1 MAEPAP
7 EDPQSEEP
15 TPADPRQTVVL
26 LAIFV
31 EGGLMLIATVL
42 GWLLKQPPLEHFAWD
57 GWAVLLGVA
66 AAVPLVLV
74 FLVMQ
79 RWPVGPLSR
88 IRRFSE
94 QVVRPLLAPC
104 SVVDL
109 LGISVLAGLG
119 EEMLFRAVLQGAFAH
134 YGAMPWLAVLAASL
148 LFGLPHA
155 VTFTY
160 AVLATLMGAYLGT
173 LWLLSGNLLVVVV
186 THALYDFLVLL
197 WLLRGPGAA
206 EALQALYEAEAE
218 AQAKE
223 ERERSANPSGSR
235 RE

>member
-1 MAEPAP
+1 MADPAP
-7 EDPQSEEP
+7 EDPQTEEP

-42 GWLLKQPPLEHFAWD
+42 GWLMKQPPLEQFAWD

-66 AAVPLVLV
+66 AAVPLVLI

-79 RWPVGPLSR
+79 RWPIGPLGR

-109 LGISVLAGLG
+109 FGISVLAGLG
-119 EEMLFRAVLQGAFAH
+119 EEMLFRAVLQGAFLRWA
-134 YGAMPWLAVLAASL
+134 APWLAVTAASL
-148 LFGLPHA
+148 LFGLLHA

-173 LWLLSGNLLVVVV
+173 VWIVTGNLLVVVV

-206 EALQALYEAEAE
+206 EALQALYEAEEE
-218 AQAKE
+218 AREKE
-223 ERERSANPSGSR
+223 ERERSADPSGSR

>member
-7 EDPQSEEP
+7 EEPRDEEP
-15 TPADPRQTVVL
+15 IPADPRQTVVL
-26 LAIFV
+26 LAVFV
-31 EGGLMLIATVL
+31 EGGLMLVATVL
-42 GWLLKQPPLEHFAWD
+42 GWLLGQPPLEHFEWD
-57 GWAVLLGVA
+57 GWAALRGAA
-66 AAVPLVLV
+66 AAVPLVLA
-74 FLVMQ
+74 FLVFQ
-79 RWPVGPLSR
+79 RWPFGPLGR

-109 LGISVLAGLG
+109 FGISVLAGLG
-119 EEMLFRAVLQGAFAH
+119 EEMLFRAVLQGAFERWA
-134 YGAMPWLAVLAASL
+134 APWLAVTAASL
-148 LFGLPHA
+148 LFGLLHA

-173 LWLLSGNLLVVVV
+173 VWLLTGNLLVVVV

-197 WLLRGPGAA
+197 WLLRGPGSAA
-206 EALQALYEAEAE
+206 ALQALDEAEPE

-223 ERERSANPSGSR
+223 EGEQRADPSGSR